1 MKSLIW
7 KEFHENLKWAAVPV
21 VLFGVYVSLN
31 GFCLCDSFFLFV
43 TFIGA
48 LFGGVLGILQMTFE
62 SHGDRRAILLHRPV
76 SPSRIFLAKALTGAG
91 LYLAALGIPLMVYLV
106 GTFLPGHVAPHLA
119 FPVRWQLLFPWFA
132 GILTGL
138 VYYFA
143 GALVALRRGRWYGS
157 RGLGFLAAYL
167 GTFLMWNVAEFWQA
181 LLVIFLFGGL
191 AAVAAWGSFLTAGDY
206 EPQPWLA
213 KFGLAFTFL
222 TGLVVLS
229 VEGKTIIER
238 RLFRSVDDRANSN
251 YVLDRSGRVLIVEH
265 LGREGIRVKDR
276 HGQELDEFRRKP
288 VHEVRAE
295 LERLY
300 APLTSAHSESFHG
313 HRNYRVF
320 SRFLVPLGN
329 SSVPPGESWAYVPDQ
344 GRLVGYDRGRQ
355 QLIGSIGPED
365 FASAGEQPRSRFE
378 GRLDYS
384 NIRAN
389 PDYLV
394 FPGGVYAVDFAQ
406 RRLQLLFSPAVRETV
421 LSAREWRGNGQ
432 WAALVADYQGTQGI
446 PGIQTYLRNES
457 GKSSQIVVGTDQAIY
472 LLDHQGTTEFS
483 VPLAYDHQS
492 HIATLLRLENPPR
505 FAVDYHPSFFLGMVA
520 RQTMPQHM
528 IEYDASGHEL
538 SRTSLPAIPYSQ
550 PTRHQPWFGLVT
562 SPAEAAA
569 LLSVLYNDLFR
580 TVPGQLNGYK
590 KLSSELLEIVYWISP
605 SPIDLNAGLSNG
617 RVRFYCVGILLN
629 ALLGTASC
637 YWLARRYA
645 FSRAR
650 RLSWSCCG
658 FVFGP
663 AGLLLM
669 LAIQERPARIACP
682 SCCKLRIVTRDA
694 CEHCGAPH
702 ASPQA
707 DGTEIFEP
715 TAAAWCGLPRSNVS
729 GFPIGSP

>member
-7 KEFHENLKWAAVPV
+7 KEFHENLKWAAVPL
-21 VLFGVYVSLN
+21 VLFGGYYSLN
-31 GFCLCDSFFLFV
+31 GGFCLCDSFFLFV

-48 LFGGVLGILQMTFE
+48 VFGGVLGILQMTFE

-91 LYLAALGIPLMVYLV
+91 LYLAAFGIPLMVYLV
-106 GTFLPGHVAPHLA
+106 GNFLPGRVAPHLA

-167 GTFLMWNVAEFWQA
+167 CTFLVWNVAEFWQA
-181 LLVIFLFGGL
+181 LLVIFLFGGM

-206 EPQPWLA
+206 QPQPWLA

-238 RLFRSVDDRANSN
+238 RLFRSEADRAST
-251 YVLDRSGRVLIVEH
+251 YRQLDRNGRFLIVEN
-265 LGREGIRVKDR
+265 LGSEGIRVRDL

-295 LERLY
+295 LQRLQ
-300 APLTSAHSESFHG
+300 APQTSAYSESFHG
-313 HRNYRVF
+313 DRNYRVF
-320 SRFLVPLGN
+320 SRILVPLGN
-329 SSVPPGESWAYVPDQ
+329 SSMPPGESWAYVPDQ

-406 RRLQLLFSPAVRETV
+406 RRLQLLFSPAVGETV
-421 LSAREWRGNGQ
+421 LSARDWRGDGQ
-432 WAALVADYQGTQGI
+432 GAALVTDYQGTQGI
-446 PGIQTYLRNES
+446 PGVQTYLRNES
-457 GKSSQIVVGTDQAIY
+457 GKFSQIVVGTDRAIY
-472 LLDHQGTTEFS
+472 LLDHQGTTELS
-483 VPLAYDHQS
+483 LPLAYDHKS
-492 HIATLLRLENPPR
+492 HLATLCRLENPPR
-505 FAVDYHPSFFLGMVA
+505 FAVRYHPSYFLGLVA
-520 RQTMPQHM
+520 RETMPQHM
-528 IEYDASGHEL
+528 IEYDAAGQEL
-538 SRTSLPAIPYSQ
+538 SRTSLPTIPPYSADSAS
-550 PTRHQPWFGLVT
+550 TLVR
-562 SPAEAAA
+562 PR
-569 LLSVLYNDLFR
+569 D
-580 TVPGQLNGYK
+580 
-590 KLSSELLEIVYWISP
+590 I
-605 SPIDLNAGLSNG
+605 
-617 RVRFYCVGILLN
+617 
-629 ALLGTASC
+629 
-637 YWLARRYA
+637 ARRVL
-645 FSRAR
+645 RAAQ
-650 RLSWSCCG
+650 RLS
-658 FVFGP
+658 
-663 AGLLLM
+663 
-669 LAIQERPARIACP
+669 R
-682 SCCKLRIVTRDA
+682 
-694 CEHCGAPH
+694 
-702 ASPQA
+702 
-707 DGTEIFEP
+707 
-715 TAAAWCGLPRSNVS
+715 
-729 GFPIGSP
+729 

>member
-1 MKSLIW
+1 MRSLIW
-7 KEFHENLKWAAVPV
+7 KEFHENLKWTAVPL
-21 VLFGVYVSLN
+21 VLYGLYVSNN
-31 GFCLCDSFFLFV
+31 GVCLCDSFFMFV
-43 TFIGA
+43 SFLGA
-48 LFGGVLGILQMTFE
+48 VFGGGLGILQMTFE

-132 GILTGL
+132 GILAGL

-143 GALVALRRGRWYGS
+143 GALLALRRGRWYGS
-157 RGLGFLAAYL
+157 RSLGFLAAYL
-167 GTFLMWNVAEFWQA
+167 CTFLVGNVSEFWQA
-181 LLVIFLFGGL
+181 LLGMVLFGGL
-191 AAVAAWGSFLTAGDY
+191 TAVAAWGSFLTAGDY
-206 EPQPWLA
+206 KPQPLLA

-229 VEGKTIIER
+229 MEGKTIIES
-238 RLFRSVDDRANSN
+238 RLFRSKADRSDSN
-251 YVLDRSGRVLIVEH
+251 YVVDRNGRVLILER

-276 HGQELDEFRRKP
+276 HGQELDEFRKKP

-295 LERLY
+295 LERLQ

-313 HRNYRVF
+313 HRNYRVI
-320 SRFLVPLGN
+320 SRFLVRLGN
-329 SSVPPGESWAYVPDQ
+329 SSMPPSESWAYVPDQ
-344 GRLVGYDRGRQ
+344 GRLVGYDLGRQ
-355 QLIGSIGPED
+355 QLIGSIGPD
-365 FASAGEQPRSRFE
+365 GFTPAGEQPHSRFE

-394 FPGGVYAVDFAQ
+394 FPGGVYTVDFVQ
-406 RRLQLLFSPAVRETV
+406 RRLQLLFSPAVGETV
-421 LSAREWRGNGQ
+421 LSARDWRGDGS
-432 WAALVADYQGTQGI
+432 WASLKDDRLGIQGI
-446 PGIQTYLRNES
+446 PGIQSYLRNES
-457 GKSSQIVVGTDQAIY
+457 GKSSPIVVGTDRAIH

-483 VPLAYDHQS
+483 VPLAFDHQS

-505 FAVDYHPSFFLGMVA
+505 FAVDYQPSYFLGLVA
-520 RQTMPQHM
+520 RQTMPQHI
-528 IEYDASGHEL
+528 IEYDAVGHEL
-538 SRTSLPAIPYSQ
+538 SRTSLPTIPHIL
-550 PTRHQPWFGLVT
+550 PTRHQHWFGLVT
-562 SPAEAAA
+562 SPAEAAT

-580 TVPGQLNGYK
+580 TVPGQRVGYQ
-590 KLSSELLEIVYWISP
+590 KLSSELFEMVYSIFP
-605 SPIDLNAGLSNG
+605 DPLDLNAGLSSG

-629 ALLGTASC
+629 ALLGAASC
-637 YWLARRYA
+637 YWLARRWA
-645 FSRAR
+645 FSRAH

-658 FVFGP
+658 FFFGP
-663 AGLLLM
+663 TGLLLL

-682 SCCKLRIVTRDA
+682 SCRKLRIVTRDA
-694 CEHCGAPH
+694 CEHCGTQH

-715 TAAAWCGLPRSNVS
+715 TAAAWCGLPRPNVS